1 MSVKQTYQWM
11 EKAASVNDLAPHLL
25 PLFSGADKKEWKPIL
40 GMLQNHGM
48 FRHLKDGVR
57 TSKRLK
63 EKGCYSHIQK
73 EEAYLKEKWNGP
85 DVPIVVLPVDERNR
99 KIRQEFG
106 SKSGLAFRD
115 KMFLFLSSD
124 SSNSAVSALMT
135 HEYNHV
141 CRLEHVTKDEK
152 DETFLDTIMMEGL
165 AEYAVYERFGSSLTA
180 EWTSYYTPEQ
190 LDFLFEKRVKPNH
203 RLTRDS
209 RMFSQLLYGKGYFPS
224 MLGYAVGFNI
234 VKKYLTDH
242 QKTVKEAL
250 AIPSKTFLEAT
261 H

>member
-1 MSVKQTYQWM
+1 
-11 EKAASVNDLAPHLL
+11 
-25 PLFSGADKKEWKPIL
+25 
-40 GMLQNHGM
+40 MLQNHGM

-190 LDFLFEKRVKPNH
+190 LDFLFEKES
-203 RLTRDS
+203 S
-209 RMFSQLLYGKGYFPS
+209 RTS
-224 MLGYAVGFNI
+224 A
-234 VKKYLTDH
+234 
-242 QKTVKEAL
+242 
-250 AIPSKTFLEAT
+250 
-261 H
+261 

>member
-1 MSVKQTYQWM
+1 M
-11 EKAASVNDLAPHLL
+11 
-25 PLFSGADKKEWKPIL
+25 
-40 GMLQNHGM
+40 
-48 FRHLKDGVR
+48 
-57 TSKRLK
+57 
-63 EKGCYSHIQK
+63 
-73 EEAYLKEKWNGP
+73 
-85 DVPIVVLPVDERNR
+85 PIVVLPVDERNR

-190 LDFLFEKRVKPNH
+190 LDFLFEKRVKPNL
-203 RLTRDS
+203 RLTRDI

-261 H
+261 L